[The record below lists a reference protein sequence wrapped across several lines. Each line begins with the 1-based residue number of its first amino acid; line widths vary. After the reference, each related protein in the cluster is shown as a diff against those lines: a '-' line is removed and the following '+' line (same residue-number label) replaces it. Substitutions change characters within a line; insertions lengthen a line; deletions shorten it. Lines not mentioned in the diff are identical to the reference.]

1 MTVNKT
7 RNIIFADLS
16 FPICISCG
24 HSGDRHFQI
33 LIQTHKFMRSSIERK
48 RGGEES
54 IRKKGIE
61 KERKDDKKRSE

>member
-1 MTVNKT
+1 
-7 RNIIFADLS
+7 
-16 FPICISCG
+16 
-24 HSGDRHFQI
+24 
-33 LIQTHKFMRSSIERK
+33 MRSSIERK